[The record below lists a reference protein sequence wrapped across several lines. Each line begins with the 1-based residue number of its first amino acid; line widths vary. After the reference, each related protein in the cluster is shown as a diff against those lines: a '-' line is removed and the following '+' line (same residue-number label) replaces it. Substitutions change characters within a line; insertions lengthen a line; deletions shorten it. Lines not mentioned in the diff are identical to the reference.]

1 MPPVRSKILVLG
13 GTADANALAA
23 RLAADGFEAMLS
35 YAGRTENPKVPPIPF
50 RVGGF
55 GGVAGLTAFLKGGG
69 FSHLIDATHPFAAQM
84 SGHAVAA
91 AAEAGVALLALERPP
106 WVAQPG
112 DNWSEVETLAQAAET
127 LGETPRRVFLAI
139 GRLHLDAFA
148 GQPQHSYLVRL
159 VDPPQGELP
168 LPDIEVVVARGPF
181 DLAGDLGML
190 RRFRAEVIVAKNA
203 GGPAAYAKIAAA
215 RELGIPVILQR
226 RPEVPQRLT
235 VDSVEAVMDWLAHGA
250 ASLRGV

>member
-23 RLAADGFEAMLS
+23 RLAADGFDAMLS

-55 GGVAGLTAFLKGGG
+55 GGVAGLVSFLKAGG

-84 SGHAVAA
+84 SGHAFAA

-106 WVAQPG
+106 WERQPG
-112 DNWSEVETLAQAAET
+112 DNWIEVETLAQAAEA
-127 LGETPRRVFLAI
+127 LGETPSRVFLAI

-148 GQPQHSYLVRL
+148 GQQQHSYLVRL
-159 VDPPQGELP
+159 IDPPQGGLP

-181 DLAGDLGML
+181 DLAGDLAML
-190 RRFRAEVIVAKNA
+190 RRFRADVIVAKNA

-226 RPEVPQRLT
+226 RPLVPQRPI
-235 VDSVEAVMDWLAHGA
+235 VDSVDAVMDWLAHGA